1 MKKRLLFSIIALIFL
16 LIIPSF
22 ANALTISHHVDW
34 VNHTLEIDIDE
45 ANMVAISG
53 FTVFDNGTDVTNNS
67 TLYLLNGDAVNLD
80 VVYAPV
86 YGWHN
91 VTVLLDYSS
100 ETDNSILTNFYIMFL
115 HPINKTI
122 IDTDIDIDIDI
133 NNGTGTITLPFDIFG
148 GVIGFLSITSIIA
161 LVRLRKK

>member
-1 MKKRLLFSIIALIFL
+1 MKKRLLFSIIALISL
-16 LIIPSF
+16 LIVPSF

-45 ANMVAISG
+45 ADMVAISG

-100 ETDNSILTNFYIMFL
+100 ETDNSVIADFYILFL
-115 HPINKTI
+115 HPINRTTI
-122 IDTDIDIDIDI
+122 DPDIDIDI
-133 NNGTGTITLPFDIFG
+133 NNGTGTIVLPFDIFG
-148 GVIGFLSITSIIA
+148 GVIGFLTITSLIA
-161 LVRLRKK
+161 LVRFRKK